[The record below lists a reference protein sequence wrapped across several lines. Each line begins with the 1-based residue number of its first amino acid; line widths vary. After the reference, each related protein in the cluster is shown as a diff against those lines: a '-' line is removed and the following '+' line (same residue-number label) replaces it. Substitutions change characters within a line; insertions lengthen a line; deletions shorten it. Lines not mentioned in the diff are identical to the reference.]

1 MKEKGETSVWTVEV
15 ILEETTDET
24 EAKAMLTAGD
34 VRVSGWGRARRNPA
48 DPEVP
53 KVGEEL
59 ATARAL
65 NDLSHKLLE
74 AAAHEIEEFSGGRVN
89 VHE

>member
-1 MKEKGETSVWTVEV
+1 MKEPGQTRTWTVE
-15 ILEETTDET
+15 IELRETADET
-24 EAKAMLTAGD
+24 EAKATLDTGD
-34 VRVSGWGRARRNPA
+34 EHLGGWGRARRNPN

-53 KVGEEL
+53 KIGEEL

-74 AAAHEIEEFSGGRVN
+74 AAAHEIEKYEGGRVS
-89 VHE
+89 VHP

>member
-1 MKEKGETSVWTVEV
+1 MKDNGETKVWTVEV
-15 ILEETTDET
+15 LLEETTDET
-24 EAKAMLTAGD
+24 EAKATLAAGD
-34 VRVSGWGRARRNPA
+34 VRVGGWGRARRNPA

-65 NDLSHKLLE
+65 SDLSHKLLE
-74 AAAHEIEEFSGGRVN
+74 AAAHEIESFSGGRVN
-89 VHE
+89 VHG